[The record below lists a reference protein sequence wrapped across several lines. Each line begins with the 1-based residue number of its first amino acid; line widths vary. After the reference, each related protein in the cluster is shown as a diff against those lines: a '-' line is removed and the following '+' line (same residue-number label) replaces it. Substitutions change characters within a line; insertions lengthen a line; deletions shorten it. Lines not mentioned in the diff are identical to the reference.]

1 MRANL
6 RAVLRNGSAVPSL
19 MGPCLLPD
27 GSPNPNRLP
36 DSIIGTDVPCEGYDL
51 RMDFYRFAETPRVV
65 NNDGD
70 SYRLLAGFRGSAGDW
85 DWETA
90 FVTSQATREETTNN
104 RLSNTLIT
112 EALFDPTLDAY
123 NPFSSGVDSNIER
136 AYIDVFRNGKTTL
149 NMWDVKISNANLFEM
164 PAGPVG
170 LLVGAEFRREKFRDD
185 RDPRLDGTITF
196 TDFEGDTYPLSS
208 DVVNS
213 SPTPDNSGSRFTE
226 SFFAELQLPLHETLD
241 VQIAAR
247 YEDFDDVGDTTVGK
261 VAFGWRPI
269 ELALLR
275 GSYSTAFRAPNL
287 ITINEGFVARSNTRD
302 DWVCQYA
309 VDQGTLD
316 EDTFSD
322 CDYGMQR
329 QATGSKDL
337 ESEESDNW
345 SIGIVLTPIE
355 NLMIIVDYWGIEKDD
370 TIGLFGEENHVLV
383 DLVTRLDAGTADCAN
398 VQGNPAVSRDD
409 PSTDPAEVAGFLS
422 AGLCPVGE
430 VTFIADQY
438 ANLDTRK
445 IEGHD
450 IGIYYDVDT
459 NFGAFAFR
467 YNGTFYDTYEQEA
480 TSGLSAAVAE
490 AKAANPDIVY
500 PIAGIGDLINKN
512 GNQDARHSAAL
523 SWQQGDWGAGLT
535 AYRIDDFYQ
544 ELSNGDRFDVPSM
557 TTYDAT
563 LDYAFDIRD
572 TETRIRLGARN
583 LTDERAPIYDSSYGF
598 SSDAHRDYGRIYY
611 VDLRLRF

>member
-1 MRANL
+1 M
-6 RAVLRNGSAVPSL
+6 
-19 MGPCLLPD
+19 
-27 GSPNPNRLP
+27 
-36 DSIIGTDVPCEGYDL
+36 
-51 RMDFYRFAETPRVV
+51 
-65 NNDGD
+65 
-70 SYRLLAGFRGSAGDW
+70 
-85 DWETA
+85 
-90 FVTSQATREETTNN
+90 
-104 RLSNTLIT
+104 IT
-112 EALFDPTLDAY
+112 
-123 NPFSSGVDSNIER
+123 
-136 AYIDVFRNGKTTL
+136 
-149 NMWDVKISNANLFEM
+149 
-164 PAGPVG
+164 
-170 LLVGAEFRREKFRDD
+170 
-185 RDPRLDGTITF
+185 
-196 TDFEGDTYPLSS
+196 
-208 DVVNS
+208 
-213 SPTPDNSGSRFTE
+213 
-226 SFFAELQLPLHETLD
+226 
-241 VQIAAR
+241 
-247 YEDFDDVGDTTVGK
+247 
-261 VAFGWRPI
+261 
-269 ELALLR
+269 
-275 GSYSTAFRAPNL
+275 
-287 ITINEGFVARSNTRD
+287 
-302 DWVCQYA
+302 
-309 VDQGTLD
+309 
-316 EDTFSD
+316 
-322 CDYGMQR
+322 
-329 QATGSKDL
+329 
-337 ESEESDNW
+337 
-345 SIGIVLTPIE
+345 
-355 NLMIIVDYWGIEKDD
+355 VDYWGIEKDD

-398 VQGNPAVSRDD
+398 VQGNQAVSRDD
-409 PSTDPAEVAGFLS
+409 PTTDPAEVAGFLS